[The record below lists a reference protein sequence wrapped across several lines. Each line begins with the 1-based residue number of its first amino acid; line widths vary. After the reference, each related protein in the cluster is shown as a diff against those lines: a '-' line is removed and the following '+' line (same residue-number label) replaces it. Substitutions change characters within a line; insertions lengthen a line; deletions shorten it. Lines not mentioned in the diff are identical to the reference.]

1 VKFEQ
6 TEEKDQPIESR
17 VRARKKSNKGW
28 RKIAL
33 LTFALVAGL
42 LVYNVVALMKFFD
55 QANKNQFAAI
65 GNDVNTVPWKGNEQ
79 VNILFLGVDN
89 REKDVTPRS
98 DTMLLLSINPDTRRA
113 SLLSIM
119 RDTYVNV
126 PSHGKNKINTA
137 FAIGGPNLAVKTV
150 EDFLRIPVQYYVV
163 TDFKGFEGIVDAIGG
178 VDLNVEIPMAHA
190 DDGVYDI
197 RLKQGMQHLNG
208 KEALQYVRY
217 RGDAR
222 ADFARTERQRKFVKA
237 VIQELKTPLTLVR
250 FPSML
255 QSAEPYVQTN
265 MDTSDIMRLSTGLLR
280 LEENGFQSVQIP
292 PDHLLTETYNYLGES
307 ILQPDV
313 AGIRKFVQETLQ
325 SDDSAPVSSQANGSA
340 TGTNGGSGKTG
351 TDNGTTGTNGSSGTG
366 GTAGAK
372 GSGTSGVSGGDQ
384 GNAGAGS
391 ELTGSVTEGANVRQG
406 PGTNYPIVSTASPGQ
421 EFWILKQE
429 AGWYH
434 VRLHD
439 GTVGY
444 IFGELVVVNAQ

>member
-1 VKFEQ
+1 MKFEQ
-6 TEEKDQPIESR
+6 TEKNDQPIESR
-17 VRARKKSNKGW
+17 VRSRKKPSRGW

-33 LTFALVAGL
+33 LAIALVTGL
-42 LVYNVVALMKFFD
+42 LVYNVVALLKFFD
-55 QANKNQFAAI
+55 QANKNQFTAI

-98 DTMLLLSINPDTRRA
+98 DTMLLLSIDPGTKRA

-126 PSHGKNKINTA
+126 PGHGKNKINTA

-150 EDFLRIPVQYYVV
+150 QDFLQIPVQYYVV

-178 VDLNVEIPMAHA
+178 VDLNVEIPMEHA

-197 RLKQGMQHLNG
+197 HLKQGMQHLDG

-222 ADFARTERQRKFVKA
+222 ADFARTERQRNFVKA
-237 VIQELKTPLTLVR
+237 VIQELKTPLTLIR

-255 QSAEPYVQTN
+255 KSAEPYVQTN
-265 MDTSDIMRLSTGLLR
+265 MVTSDIMRLSTGLLR
-280 LEENGFQSVQIP
+280 LEDNGFQSVQIP
-292 PDHLLTETYNYLGES
+292 PNDLLMETYNYLGES

-313 AGIRKFVQETLQ
+313 AGVRKFVKETLQ
-325 SDDSAPVSSQANGSA
+325 NDNSSPVSSQPNGSA
-340 TGTNGGSGKTG
+340 ASANGGSGKTG
-351 TDNGTTGTNGSSGTG
+351 TSSQTTGTTGSSGIG
-366 GTAGAK
+366 VTAGSK
-372 GSGTSGVSGGDQ
+372 ESGNSGVSGGSA
-384 GNAGAGS
+384 GNAVTGS
-391 ELTGSVTEGANVRQG
+391 ELTGSVKEGANVRQG
-406 PGTNYPIVSTASPGQ
+406 PGTNYPIVSTVSPGH

-434 VRLHD
+434 VRLQD

-444 IFGELVVVNAQ
+444 IFGELVIVNAQ